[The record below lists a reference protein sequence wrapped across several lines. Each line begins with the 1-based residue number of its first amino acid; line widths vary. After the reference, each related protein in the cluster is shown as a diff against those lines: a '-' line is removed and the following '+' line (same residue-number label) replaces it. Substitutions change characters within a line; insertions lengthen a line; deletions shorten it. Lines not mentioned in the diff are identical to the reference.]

1 MKFFRFVKNVFF
13 LGLTIL
19 SNFINALDCISM
31 KNQECKIRP
40 AIFNI
45 NNNNP
50 LFYPFSIKISK
61 CSGNCNNINNPYAK
75 ICVPD
80 IIKNLNIKVFNLI
93 SGTNKTKFIKWHEK
107 CKCECRLNAIA
118 CNNKQ
123 RWNKNKYRYEC
134 KELIVKGLCNKG
146 VIWNPSNCECECDK
160 YCNIGE
166 YLDYSNYTCR
176 KKLFNKLVKECTENI
191 NEVKLVE
198 ITPFENK
205 NNYEYN
211 SCKVYIALMI
221 VVFTIFTG
229 ITIYFIYYNWSF
241 INNNNINNNNNNNI
255 IALNLIIVK
264 RTRI

>member
-80 IIKNLNIKVFNLI
+80 IIKNLNIKVFNLM
-93 SGTNKTKFIKWHEK
+93 SGTNK
-107 CKCECRLNAIA
+107 
-118 CNNKQ
+118 
-123 RWNKNKYRYEC
+123 
-134 KELIVKGLCNKG
+134 
-146 VIWNPSNCECECDK
+146 
-160 YCNIGE
+160 
-166 YLDYSNYTCR
+166 LD
-176 KKLFNKLVKECTENI
+176 L
-191 NEVKLVE
+191 
-198 ITPFENK
+198 
-205 NNYEYN
+205 
-211 SCKVYIALMI
+211 
-221 VVFTIFTG
+221 
-229 ITIYFIYYNWSF
+229 
-241 INNNNINNNNNNNI
+241 
-255 IALNLIIVK
+255 
-264 RTRI
+264 